1 MLNKNYW
8 QDRYQNQETGW
19 DTGHITPPL
28 KEYIDGVDNKAA
40 KILIPGCGNGHE
52 AQYLHEQGFSQV
64 YVCDWAA
71 APLEHLAASCP
82 TFPKEHLLQG
92 DFFELE
98 LEGLNY
104 ILEQTFFCAID
115 PSLRPKYAQKTAS
128 LLKEGGKVVGVLF
141 NENLQLGRPGP
152 PFGGSREEYVG
163 YFEPHFSAVSME
175 PCYNSIPPRAGSE
188 LFIQLRK

>member
-8 QDRYQNQETGW
+8 QNRYQHQETGW

-28 KEYIDGVDNKAA
+28 QQYLDGVQDKAT

-52 AQYLHEQGFSQV
+52 AHYLHKQGFSQV

-71 APLEHLAASCP
+71 APLENLLAQCP
-82 TFPKEHLLQG
+82 SFPKEHLIQG

-98 LEGLNY
+98 LEGLDY

-115 PSLRPKYAQKTAS
+115 PSLRSQYAQKTAS
-128 LLKEGGKVVGVLF
+128 LLKEGGQVVGVLF

-152 PFGGSREEYVG
+152 PFGGSKKEYLG
-163 YFEPHFSAVSME
+163 YFEPHFSEVKME

-188 LFIQLRK
+188 LFIQLKK